1 VQDQA
6 GGGFVLR
13 QRLTPTSA
21 QHSQPAALARPVA
34 KAAESAGLGHYLG
47 EASLARSFP
56 ILKVAFNICRGDF
69 GGRI

>member
-1 VQDQA
+1 MQDQA

-21 QHSQPAALARPVA
+21 QHSQLAALARPVA

-47 EASLARSFP
+47 EASLTRSFP